1 MASTIPASKARAP
14 SQVARSDKDDLKE
27 RPDCELWTAEEWCSG
42 SGGDFLCNMKNMT
55 TGEEQL
61 QLTACISWPELP
73 NGNLY
78 SGSTSRALLPHG
90 LGVELSA
97 GDTVYSG
104 QWWGGRRSGLGTL
117 YYPSSHQPEYVGQF
131 RR

>member
-1 MASTIPASKARAP
+1 
-14 SQVARSDKDDLKE
+14 
-27 RPDCELWTAEEWCSG
+27 
-42 SGGDFLCNMKNMT
+42 MKNMT
-55 TGEEQL
+55 TGEDQL
-61 QLTACISWPELP
+61 LRMLTACISCPELP

-90 LGVELSA
+90 LGVELAGA
-97 GDTVYSG
+97 GDTVYEG

-117 YYPSSHQPEYVGQF
+117 YYPLSHQPEYVGQF